1 MQATDPG
8 VPRTVSESFM
18 RYVPAFRL
26 AFALT
31 LLVVSYLAVTPT
43 EHKVSH
49 LVSDKLNHM
58 AAFLV
63 LAALL
68 DFSLPR
74 IEFTV
79 AKAGT
84 LLAYGLLIEIVQYFL
99 PFRQFSLLDL
109 AVDALG
115 LGAYALLCPLCH
127 RLPILRERWQGGA
140 TRSA

>member
-1 MQATDPG
+1 MQAPDPIASG
-8 VPRTVSESFM
+8 AMNDGFLRWVPL
-18 RYVPAFRL
+18 FRIGFT
-26 AFALT
+26 AT
-31 LLVVSYLAVTPT
+31 LVVVSYLAVTPT

-68 DFSLPR
+68 DFSVPR
-74 IEFTV
+74 VEFTI
-79 AKAGT
+79 AKAGA
-84 LLAYGLLIEIVQYFL
+84 LLGYGLLIEIVQYFL

-115 LGAYALLCPLCH
+115 LAAYALLRPLCR

-140 TRSA
+140 TRNA

>member
-1 MQATDPG
+1 MN
-8 VPRTVSESFM
+8 ESFL
-18 RYVPAFRL
+18 RWVPLFRIG
-26 AFALT
+26 FAAT
-31 LLVVSYLAVTPT
+31 LVVVSYLAVTPM
-43 EHKVSH
+43 EHTVSQ

-74 IEFTV
+74 QEFTL
-79 AKAGT
+79 AKAGA
-84 LLAYGLLIEIVQYFL
+84 LLGYGLLIEIVQYFL

-115 LGAYALLCPLCH
+115 LAAYALLRPLCRH
-127 RLPILRERWQGGA
+127 LPILRERWQGGM
-140 TRSA
+140 

>member
-1 MQATDPG
+1 MNEG
-8 VPRTVSESFM
+8 FLRWVPL
-18 RYVPAFRL
+18 FRFG
-26 AFALT
+26 FAAT
-31 LLVVSYLAVTPT
+31 LLVVSYLAVTPM
-43 EHKVSH
+43 EHTVSQ

-74 IEFTV
+74 QEFTL
-79 AKAGT
+79 AKAGA
-84 LLAYGLLIEIVQYFL
+84 LLGYGLLIEIVQYFL

-115 LGAYALLCPLCH
+115 LAAYALLRPLCR
-127 RLPILRERWQGGA
+127 RLPILRGRWQGG
-140 TRSA
+140 T

>member
-1 MQATDPG
+1 MNQG
-8 VPRTVSESFM
+8 FLRWVPL
-18 RYVPAFRL
+18 FRFG
-26 AFALT
+26 FAAT
-31 LLVVSYLAVTPT
+31 LLVVSYLAVTPM
-43 EHKVSH
+43 EHTVSQ

-74 IEFTV
+74 QEFTL
-79 AKAGT
+79 AKAGA
-84 LLAYGLLIEIVQYFL
+84 LLGYGLLIEIVQYFL

-115 LGAYALLCPLCH
+115 LAAYALLRPLCR
-127 RLPILRERWQGGA
+127 RLPILRGRWQGG
-140 TRSA
+140 T

>member
-1 MQATDPG
+1 MPLAMSD
-8 VPRTVSESFM
+8 RF
-18 RYVPAFRL
+18 RKLVPAFRI
-26 AFALT
+26 AFAAT
-31 LLVVSYLAVTPT
+31 LVVVSYLAFTPA

-74 IEFTV
+74 VEFTV
-79 AKAGT
+79 AKAGA
-84 LLAYGLLIEIVQYFL
+84 LLGYGLLIEIVQYFL

-115 LGAYALLCPLCH
+115 LAAYALLRPLCR
-127 RLPILRERWQGGA
+127 RLPVLRERWLGA
-140 TRSA
+140 S

>member
-1 MQATDPG
+1 MNDGFLRWVPLFRIGFAATL
-8 VPRTVSESFM
+8 V
-18 RYVPAFRL
+18 
-26 AFALT
+26 
-31 LLVVSYLAVTPT
+31 VVSYLAVTPT

-68 DFSLPR
+68 DFSVPR
-74 IEFTV
+74 VEFTI
-79 AKAGT
+79 AKAGA
-84 LLAYGLLIEIVQYFL
+84 LLGYGLLIEIVQYFL

-115 LGAYALLCPLCH
+115 LAAYALLRPLCR

-140 TRSA
+140 TRNA